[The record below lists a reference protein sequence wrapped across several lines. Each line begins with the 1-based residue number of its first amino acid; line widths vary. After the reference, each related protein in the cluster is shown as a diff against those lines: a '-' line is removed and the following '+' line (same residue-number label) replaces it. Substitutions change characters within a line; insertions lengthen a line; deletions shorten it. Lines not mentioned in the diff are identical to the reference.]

1 MLRVEG
7 QWREASWE
15 EALQAAARGLKAAG
29 ENLGTLVHPSCTV
42 EEAHLAARVTRSL
55 GSANI
60 DHRLRVRDFR
70 DASAD
75 PLHPTLGLPI
85 AEVDALTGVLVVG
98 GNLRA
103 EMPLL
108 AHRLRKAVV
117 RGKAR
122 VAFIEAEP
130 APYHFPVASRVGA
143 APAAWVHELAAIVKA
158 AAELA
163 GSSPGPLFADLLHG
177 VVVSDAH
184 RSAAAALCHGT
195 QRIVWL
201 GAMALRHPSSV
212 DLRALGAEL
221 ARVSGARL
229 GLLAEGGNAAGLWL
243 AGCVPHREAGGRAA
257 TAVGHSVQAMLEHP
271 QRAYLLVGA
280 MEPEADFADATLAE
294 VALNQ
299 AACVVALTPFASES
313 IKRVAHVLLPM
324 AAFAETSGSYVNLE
338 GRLQSHAAAT
348 AAPGEARPGW
358 KILRVLANVLG
369 LEGFAQQSSEDVR
382 AELQQLIDAAAGAG
396 APEALV
402 STHVPA
408 MAAVSASADLDL
420 GTLDVPMYSI
430 DAVLRRSPA
439 LQQTSIAERSRTAG
453 GQG

>member
-1 MLRVEG
+1 
-7 QWREASWE
+7 
-15 EALQAAARGLKAAG
+15 
-29 ENLGTLVHPSCTV
+29 V
-42 EEAHLAARVTRSL
+42 EEAHLAARITRSI

-70 DASAD
+70 DAAAD

-85 AEVDALTGVLVVG
+85 AEVDSLTGVLVVG

-108 AHRLRKAVV
+108 AHRLRKAAV

-122 VAFIEAEP
+122 VAFIEADS
-130 APYHFPVASRVGA
+130 ANYHFPVSARVSA
-143 APAAWVHELAAIVKA
+143 APTGWVHELAAIVKA

-163 GSSPGPLFADLLHG
+163 GTAPGPLFADLLHG
-177 VVVSDAH
+177 VAVGDSH
-184 RSAAAALCHGT
+184 RAAAAALCHGT

-201 GAMALRHPSSV
+201 GAMALRHPASV
-212 DLRALGAEL
+212 DLRSLAAEL
-221 ARVSGARL
+221 ARIANARL
-229 GLLAEGGNAAGLWL
+229 GVLAEGGNAAGMWL
-243 AGCVPHREAGGRAA
+243 TGCVPHREVGGRPAA
-257 TAVGHSVQAMLEHP
+257 VAGHSVQAMLEHP

-280 MEPEADFADATLAE
+280 MEPEADFADSALAE
-294 VALNQ
+294 RALRQ

-313 IKRVAHVLLPM
+313 IKRVAHVMLPM

-338 GRLQSHAAAT
+338 GTLQSQAAAT

-382 AELQQLIDAAAGAG
+382 AELQQLIAAAAGAC

-402 STHVPA
+402 SSHVPA
-408 MAAVSASADLDL
+408 IAAISASADLDL

-439 LQQTSIAERSRTAG
+439 LQQTSIALRSRAAG

>member
-1 MLRVEG
+1 V
-7 QWREASWE
+7 S
-15 EALQAAARGLKAAG
+15 
-29 ENLGTLVHPSCTV
+29 
-42 EEAHLAARVTRSL
+42 
-55 GSANI
+55 
-60 DHRLRVRDFR
+60 
-70 DASAD
+70 
-75 PLHPTLGLPI
+75 
-85 AEVDALTGVLVVG
+85 
-98 GNLRA
+98 
-103 EMPLL
+103 
-108 AHRLRKAVV
+108 
-117 RGKAR
+117 
-122 VAFIEAEP
+122 FIEAEP

-163 GSSPGPLFADLLHG
+163 GSAPGPLFADLLHG

-184 RSAAAALCHGT
+184 RTAAAALCHGT

-201 GAMALRHPSSV
+201 GAMALRHPASV

-221 ARVSGARL
+221 ARISGARL

-294 VALNQ
+294 QALSQ

-324 AAFAETSGSYVNLE
+324 AAFAETSGSYINLE
-338 GRLQSHAAAT
+338 GTMQSQTAAT

-382 AELQQLIDAAAGAG
+382 AELQQLIDAAAGAR

-439 LQQTSIAERSRTAG
+439 LQQTSIAARGRTAG